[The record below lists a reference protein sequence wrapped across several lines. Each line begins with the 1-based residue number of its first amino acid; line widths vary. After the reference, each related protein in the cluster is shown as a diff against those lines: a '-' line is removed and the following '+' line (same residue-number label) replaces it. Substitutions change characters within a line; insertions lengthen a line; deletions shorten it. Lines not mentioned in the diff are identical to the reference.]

1 MCSGNERTA
10 PIESG
15 KETLIEIDKEG
26 KGLGLSLVGGSD
38 TVLGAIV
45 IHEVQFNYT

>member
-1 MCSGNERTA
+1 MFSSNERTTQ
-10 PIESG
+10 IESG

-45 IHEVQFNYT
+45 IHEVLF